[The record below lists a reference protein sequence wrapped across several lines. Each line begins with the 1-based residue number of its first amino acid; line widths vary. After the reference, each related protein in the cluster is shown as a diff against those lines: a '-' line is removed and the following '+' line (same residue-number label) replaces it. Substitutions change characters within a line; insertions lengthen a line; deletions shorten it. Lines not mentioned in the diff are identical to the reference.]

1 MVRSA
6 GVGLLLALI
15 SVPGFGAQWSGIV
28 DWAQRTE
35 LSTPL
40 SGVVARVEVNAGDR
54 VKKGQL
60 LLQLEQAALSARLNQ
75 RKAEMQHGELM
86 LKEARKEL
94 ERAEELYERT
104 LLADHDLD
112 VAKIDYAQADAAY
125 QAILADYQQAREDHN
140 NSSLH
145 APFDAIVLARNIQPA
160 QTVNSRCEAQPLLT
174 LAPSTRMRVRI
185 FVESD
190 KLESIR
196 NNHKMNVE
204 VSGQSYSAEVVA
216 IGYEPEIVKESIH
229 YPVDVVFASGELELI
244 GQGAKV
250 NQ

>member
-1 MVRSA
+1 MVKSM
-6 GVGLLLALI
+6 GVGLLLSLI
-15 SVPGFGAQWSGIV
+15 SIPVFAAQWSGIV

-40 SGVVARVEVNAGDR
+40 SGVVARVDVNVGDR

-75 RKAEMQHGELM
+75 RKVEMQHGELM

-112 VAKIDYAQADAAY
+112 VAKIAYAQADAAY
-125 QAILADYQQAREDHN
+125 QASRAEYQLAREEFD
-140 NSSLH
+140 NSSLR
-145 APFDAIVLARNIQPA
+145 APYDAVVLARNIQPA
-160 QTVNSRCEAQPLLT
+160 QTVISRCEAQPLLT

-190 KLESIR
+190 QLESIR

-204 VSGQSYSAEVVA
+204 VSGQRYSGEVAA
-216 IGYEPEIVKESIH
+216 IGYEPEIVKESIR
-229 YPVDVVFASGELELI
+229 YPVDVEFASGELELI

-250 NQ
+250 SQ

>member
-1 MVRSA
+1 MVKST
-6 GVGLLLALI
+6 GVGLLLFLI
-15 SVPGFGAQWSGIV
+15 SIPGFSAQWNGIV

-35 LSTPL
+35 LSTTL
-40 SGVVARVEVNAGDR
+40 SGVVVRVEVNAGER

-60 LLQLEQAALSARLNQ
+60 LLQLEQAALSARLSQ
-75 RKAEMQHGELM
+75 RKVEMRHRELM

-94 ERAEELYERT
+94 ERADELYERT

-112 VAKIDYAQADAAY
+112 VAKINYAQADAAY
-125 QAILADYQQAREDHN
+125 QASRADYQQAHEDLD
-140 NSSLH
+140 NSSLR
-145 APFDAIVLARNIQPA
+145 APFDAVVLARNIQPA
-160 QTVNSRCEAQPLLT
+160 QTVISRCEAQPLLT

-190 KLESIR
+190 KLERIR
-196 NNHKMNVE
+196 NTHKMSVE
-204 VSGQSYSAEVVA
+204 VAGQRYSGEVAA
-216 IGYEPEIVKESIH
+216 IGYEPEIVKESIR

-250 NQ
+250 SQ